1 MSSTKNF
8 PQGMTA
14 LVAYDPERP
23 IEENEKRMKEAINQ
37 VQTGEITYA
46 VRESQYNG
54 LEIQNGEL
62 LGIVNANI
70 ITKEITWDV
79 AKDLVSSML
88 DRGGEAINSFYGSDI
103 SRRG

>member
-1 MSSTKNF
+1 MLEDVEVHVIPTKFSS
-8 PQGMTA
+8 GMTA

-54 LEIQNGEL
+54 LEIQNGSS
-62 LGIVNANI
+62 
-70 ITKEITWDV
+70 
-79 AKDLVSSML
+79 LVS
-88 DRGGEAINSFYGSDI
+88 
-103 SRRG
+103 